1 MGFRPPEL
9 KGLGGSEALSELTL
23 GKSRDGP
30 QDLGILGT
38 PGSQDLALARRV
50 LYK

>member
-1 MGFRPPEL
+1 MGSRPLEL
-9 KGLGGSEALSELTL
+9 KGFGFEALSELTL
-23 GKSRDGP
+23 GKSHDGP